1 MNFIAHI
8 PNEKAVKN
16 PNIAGPGLAEIYDC
30 IFSSFIKVAPIM
42 TGIDNINENL
52 TDSYLFIPMRSPPAI
67 VAPDLLTPGMI
78 AIACRKPIAI
88 QSKKVVCLRF
98 LNDVDFLNSA

>member
-52 TDSYLFIPMRSPPAI
+52 T
-67 VAPDLLTPGMI
+67 
-78 AIACRKPIAI
+78 
-88 QSKKVVCLRF
+88 
-98 LNDVDFLNSA
+98 N